1 MGSVCKAQ
9 GRIHRALLKP
19 DYYRI
24 RRHEN
29 KLQSSIRTKIWFRGF
44 APLLRVASHCPYH
57 CRARVAQEIRGI
69 LTYRCPHLPPRFQ
82 GSPYIVLSHSGESV
96 SKCRY
101 GSRSLY
107 DLT

>member
-44 APLLRVASHCPYH
+44 APLFRVASHCPYH